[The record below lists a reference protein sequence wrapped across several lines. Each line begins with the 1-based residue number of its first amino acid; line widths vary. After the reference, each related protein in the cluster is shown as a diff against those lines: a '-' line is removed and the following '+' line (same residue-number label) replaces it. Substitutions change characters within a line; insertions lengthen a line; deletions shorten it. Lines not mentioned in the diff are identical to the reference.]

1 MFLLKANNNVCI
13 ITNMKLKWILHIFL
27 ENLASYFKEECTLQK
42 IIPHLWFD
50 KEADEASKFYMSLF
64 EDSKLKDKTILNSTP
79 SGTVEMITIEL
90 AGQEFMLLSAGPYFK
105 FTPAISFVI
114 ACNTADEVTKL
125 WEKMIDGGEALM
137 PLSTYPFS
145 EKYGWLVDKYGLSW
159 QIMHIGDGDIKQKIT
174 PSLLFVGEQYGNTEE
189 AITFYTSVFHDSHI
203 DHIHKYGEGA
213 EPDKPGAVMHGA
225 YTLENL
231 DFIAMESAH
240 EHHFSFNEAI
250 SFLVNCDTQEEIDY
264 YWEKLSA
271 VPEAEQCGWLKDK
284 FGISWQINPSI
295 MNEMMSKNEPEKLAK
310 VTEAFLKMKK
320 FDIAELVKA
329 YES

>member
-1 MFLLKANNNVCI
+1 M
-13 ITNMKLKWILHIFL
+13 
-27 ENLASYFKEECTLQK
+27 QK

-90 AGQEFMLLSAGPYFK
+90 AGQEFMLLSAGPYFT

-114 ACNTADEVTKL
+114 ACNTVDEVNKL

-137 PLSTYPFS
+137 PLSHIRLVKNMVGWPTDTDYPGKSCIS
-145 EKYGWLVDKYGLSW
+145 ETLTSNKKSHLPFCLSGNNMEILKKQLHSILAYFMI
-159 QIMHIGDGDIKQKIT
+159 QILTISTNMVRVRNPINRERSCTGHI
-174 PSLLFVGEQYGNTEE
+174 
-189 AITFYTSVFHDSHI
+189 
-203 DHIHKYGEGA
+203 
-213 EPDKPGAVMHGA
+213 
-225 YTLENL
+225 TLENL